1 MSEQDDL
8 IQEFL
13 VESYENL
20 DRLDSEL
27 VTLEESP
34 DDKETLS
41 SIFRTIHTIKGTC
54 GFLEFVNLEAVTHA
68 GENLL
73 SAIRD
78 GSVGMDSEI
87 ASTLLKLVDAVREML
102 STIEET
108 GAERDE
114 DYADLVKTLKTL
126 QENGSPVASTEG
138 GVDTPVSSDMPQA
151 EQGQASVETA
161 PSPKE
166 EEHGKSRIS
175 DNNIRVH
182 VEQLDQLMNLAG
194 ELVLA
199 RNQILQHTA
208 ISGDATA
215 NATSQRLNLITSE
228 LQEGIMKIRMQQIG
242 ILWSKF
248 PRVVRDL
255 AMQCGKEARLVMEGK
270 DTELD
275 KSVLEAIKDPLTHL
289 VRNAIDHGIENPE
302 ERVAAGKPAE
312 GRLVLRAFHESGQV
326 VIEIQDDGRGICAK
340 RVQEKALERGLITLE
355 RMAGMSERQMLDLV
369 FQPGFSTAPEV
380 TNLSGRGVGMDVV
393 KTNIEKIGGTVDLE
407 STDGLGSTVRI
418 RIPLTLAI
426 IPALVATVG
435 GDRYAI
441 PQVNLVELVRLDGD
455 DALNGIEDLHG
466 APVYRLRGNLLP
478 LVFLNRVLGIDK
490 DSTNSGEEHDEPQVS
505 HNIVVVQA
513 DDRQF
518 GLVVDEINDTEE
530 IVVKPL
536 DKQIKS
542 VPVYAGTTIMG
553 DGRVALIL
561 DVMGIA
567 QRANVLSGKDHGFGQ
582 EGESHS
588 TGSSEE
594 LRTFLVLNGPEK
606 RRMAIELDRVSRLEE
621 ISLSKIER
629 AGDRD
634 VVQYRDEIM
643 PLVYVS
649 KALGL
654 EPTDCDS
661 DTLQVVVH
669 ARAGHSAGI
678 VVDSITDIVDAS
690 VDVSMPSNSKG
701 IAMTVVIDGH
711 VSDVLD
717 LNALLDSSFRDDEID
732 EVHTTEMDQG
742 PAVADTTRQYC
753 TFYLGELYFGVDVRQ
768 VQEVLRYQEM
778 TRVPLT
784 GQVVEGLINLRG
796 QTVTALDMRERLG
809 LPSRE
814 EEGTESDEE
823 TRLPMNVVLRTVDGE
838 VSVLV
843 DRIGDVLTLDD
854 EPERVPATVEE
865 DVRALISGIYKLPGA
880 LLLVLDIE
888 KAVAVGESEKQL
900 A

>member
-1 MSEQDDL
+1 MSEQDEL

-54 GFLEFVNLEAVTHA
+54 GFLEFVNLESVTHA

-78 GSVGMDSEI
+78 GTVGMDSEI
-87 ASTLLKLVDAVREML
+87 ASTLLQLVDAVRAML

-108 GAERDE
+108 GAERE
-114 DYADLVKTLKTL
+114 ENYADLVQTLKRL
-126 QENGSPVASTEG
+126 QDTGSPAPSTEEGASAASTTETAQAG
-138 GVDTPVSSDMPQA
+138 QEELADTP
-151 EQGQASVETA
+151 GTR
-161 PSPKE
+161 E
-166 EEHGKSRIS
+166 EDHGKSRIS

-208 ISGDATA
+208 LSGDATA

-242 ILWSKF
+242 MLWSKF

-270 DTELD
+270 GTELD

-289 VRNAIDHGIENPE
+289 VRNAIDHGIESPE
-302 ERVAAGKPAE
+302 DRVAAGKPAE
-312 GRLVLRAFHESGQV
+312 GRVALRAFHESGQV
-326 VIEIQDDGRGICAK
+326 VIEIQDDGRGISAK

-355 RMAGMSERQMLDLV
+355 HMSGMSERQMLDLV
-369 FQPGFSTAPEV
+369 FQAGFSTAPEV

-407 STDGLGSTVRI
+407 SSEGLGSTVRI

-426 IPALVATVG
+426 IPALVATVD

-478 LVFLNRVLGIDK
+478 LVFLNQVLGIDG
-490 DSTNSGEEHDEPQVS
+490 DSPSTGQEECDPRVS

-561 DVMGIA
+561 DIMGIA
-567 QRANVLSGKDHGFGQ
+567 QRANVLSGKEHGFGQ
-582 EGESHS
+582 EGEPNTTASL
-588 TGSSEE
+588 EE
-594 LRTFLVLNGPEK
+594 LRTFLVLNGPEE

-621 ISLSKIER
+621 IPLSKVER
-629 AGDRD
+629 AGERD

-654 EPTDCDS
+654 EPTDCESDS
-661 DTLQVVVH
+661 LQVVVH

-690 VDVSMPSNSKG
+690 VDVSMPTKSKG
-701 IAMTVVIDGH
+701 IAMTVVIGGH
-711 VSDVLD
+711 VTDVLD
-717 LNALLDSSFRDDEID
+717 LNALLDGSFHED
-732 EVHTTEMDQG
+732 EVKEVHAAETDQG
-742 PAVADTTRQYC
+742 AAVADTTRQYC
-753 TFYLGELYFGVDVRQ
+753 TFFLGDLHFGVDVRQ

-809 LPSRE
+809 LPSRQEEGVETE
-814 EEGTESDEE
+814 EEA
-823 TRLPMNVVLRTVDGE
+823 RLPMNVVLRTVDGE

-854 EPERVPATVEE
+854 QPERVPATVAE
-865 DVRALISGIYKLPGA
+865 DVRALISGIYKLTGS

-888 KAVAVGESEKQL
+888 KAVAVGESKKQL